1 MDKGTGDHSHKTKSL
16 FLRTLVITVL
26 PVLMAIGVPAEAR
39 HALVVGNSVYG
50 GSITTLVNP
59 ANDAA
64 DMGKLLAANGFAVT
78 ELHDQDY
85 ASFEAGLQG
94 FSKKVSRGDTVVFF
108 YAGHA
113 VQVANENYLIPVK
126 EAITSEPQIRSKS
139 VSVAEVLDSFKT
151 AGAGTCLL
159 FLDACRDNPFTG
171 ASRSATRGLATV
183 APPKDMETLI
193 AYATA
198 PGETASD
205 GDGRNGVFTQALL
218 KNLAQ
223 DGVPITEAM
232 TLVKADVVRIS
243 NGVQRP
249 RVDDGLTR
257 AFVLNDVATA
267 ATKAKAA
274 ADAANAEADL
284 LAAQLEKARATLA
297 SVKNDTDRKTKELE
311 VQAQE
316 ALLAQKQ
323 LIAENLVKEE
333 QNRQLAVLQAQRL
346 QAAREASAQ
355 DALKQQAAT
364 SAKADAMRRELDDLQ
379 KSGAQDSPDALVTA
393 LDALVPLEKSINA
406 QFDQSIADVKA
417 QIGTTWQVQIGT
429 LSLLKK
435 EPWESKSEFSARVLV
450 EQTNFERQRD
460 QEVQNAL
467 TGLEGTRRAQLAQVQ
482 ARRNVLNNQLATKTW
497 REEGS
502 QVELVWGEFND
513 ETKDWPWTITSKVPG
528 LEWSDSGVVNL
539 AGRNLA
545 RDYTALQAAIQSK
558 SLSAWFEY
566 QVKYQLGGWHP
577 IALASY
583 GVRNLTTK
591 AALFT
596 SRGQQTAAAFQS
608 EGWAQKVSLIDSSRP
623 LARQDNVRILLP
635 DLPGDVILSNGRS
648 TLTALVPRQN
658 PPILQA
664 TYRGEAFGF
673 VSLVPAGLLQAST
686 VIDLRQTLPQ
696 DLTRQARD
704 RRAGLAAEAQFKNT
718 IGVSSWITGVLGLA
732 SAGAAVWAY
741 SAGSATYLQYLAT
754 YDTDTAHGL
763 NVQMQEQ
770 QSLFNGFLAAGTG
783 LLGTALATWFI
794 AQDLE
799 TDRRIQ
805 TLSLLIAKM
814 DASL

>member
-1 MDKGTGDHSHKTKSL
+1 MRG
-16 FLRTLVITVL
+16 VL
-26 PVLMAIGVPAEAR
+26 AVVVVVFVSFGAVAEAR
-39 HALVVGNSVYG
+39 LALVVGNSVYG

-64 DMGKLLAANGFAVT
+64 DMGKLLAGNGFKVT

-85 ASFEAGLQG
+85 AGFEAGLQS
-94 FSKKVSRGDTVVFF
+94 FSKKVARGDTVVFF

-267 ATKAKAA
+267 ASKAKAA

-284 LAAQLEKARATLA
+284 LAAQLDKARATLA
-297 SVKNDTDRKTKELE
+297 SVKNDTERKTKELE
-311 VQAQE
+311 LQAQE

-355 DALKQQAAT
+355 DALKQQTAMG
-364 SAKADAMRRELDDLQ
+364 AKADAMRRELEDLQ

-393 LDALVPLEKSINA
+393 LDALVPLERSINA
-406 QFDQSIADVKA
+406 QFDQSIADVRA
-417 QIGTTWQVQIGT
+417 QIGKTWQVQIGT

-435 EPWESKSEFSARVLV
+435 EPWESKGEFNARVLI
-450 EQTNFERQRD
+450 EQTSFESQRD
-460 QEVQNAL
+460 QEVRSAL
-467 TGLEGTRRAQLAQVQ
+467 TGLEGTRRVQLAQVS
-482 ARRNVLNNQLATKTW
+482 ARRADLNGQLAVKTW

-502 QVELVWGEFND
+502 QVELKWGEFND
-513 ETKDWPWTITSKVPG
+513 ETKDWPWTITSKIPG
-528 LEWSDSGVVNL
+528 LEWSDSGAVNL

-545 RDYTALQAAIQSK
+545 RDYTSLAAAIQSK
-558 SLSAWFEY
+558 SFSAWFEY
-566 QVKYQLGGWHP
+566 RVQYQAGSWHR
-577 IALASY
+577 IVMNRY
-583 GVRNLTTK
+583 GVRNLTTR
-591 AALFT
+591 ASLLEL
-596 SRGQQTAAAFQS
+596 SIGSVAAAFQS
-608 EGWAQKVSLIDSSRP
+608 QGWAQKVGLLDPERP
-623 LARQDNVRILLP
+623 LFGQDNVRLLLP
-635 DLPGDVILSNGRS
+635 ELPSELVLSNGASR
-648 TLTALVPRQN
+648 LTALVPRQN
-658 PPILQA
+658 PPSLVA
-664 TYRGEAFGF
+664 TYRGEDFGL
-673 VSLVPAGLLQAST
+673 VSLVPASLMRTSP
-686 VIDLRQTLPQ
+686 VIDLRQAVPDSITQ
-696 DLTRQARD
+696 QARD
-704 RRAGLAAEAQFKNT
+704 RKAKLVAGAQLKTNLG
-718 IGVSSWITGVLGLA
+718 ISSWITGGLGLA
-732 SAGAAVWAY
+732 SVSGATWAY
-741 SAGSATYLQYLAT
+741 TAGSATYLQYLAAP
-754 YDTDTAHGL
+754 DTATAHSL
-763 NVQMQEQ
+763 NVQMQGQ
-770 QSLFNGFLAAGTG
+770 QGLYNGLLAAGIT
-783 LLGTALATWFI
+783 LLGTTAVTWYLALDPVTDQRI
-794 AQDLE
+794 RTLGLLVTKLE
-799 TDRRIQ
+799 
-805 TLSLLIAKM
+805 
-814 DASL
+814 ASK